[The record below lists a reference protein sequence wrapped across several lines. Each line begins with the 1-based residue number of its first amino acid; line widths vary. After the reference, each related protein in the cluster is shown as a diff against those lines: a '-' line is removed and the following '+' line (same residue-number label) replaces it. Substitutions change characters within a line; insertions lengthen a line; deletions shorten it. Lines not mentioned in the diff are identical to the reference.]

1 MINMTKP
8 VDNLRCLQQQKSGED
23 SKLLTQYLSGDE
35 SALTNLVQRYQKEM
49 YRFVYRQL
57 GNEADAADVTQKVF
71 VLLFQKADQF
81 QGKSTFKTWLYQ
93 IALNQCKNHYRS
105 KDRRREVSSDEDEVD
120 YGVDDSK
127 FEDIAYMQRRK
138 LLKHAISTLPEKQRL
153 TMQLRV
159 YNECTFA
166 EIADIMSST
175 VGTVK
180 ASYHQAVQ
188 SLMKKLGEDTYE
200 SAEM

>member
-1 MINMTKP
+1 MTNMTKP
-8 VDNLRCLQQQKSGED
+8 VDNLRCLQKQKSGED

-35 SALTNLVQRYQKEM
+35 TALTSLVQRYQKEL
-49 YRFVYRQL
+49 YRFVYRQI

-105 KDRRREVSSDEDEVD
+105 NDRRKEVSNDEETVD
-120 YGVDDSK
+120 YVVDDSK
-127 FEDIAYMQRRK
+127 FEDLAYVERRK
-138 LLKHAISTLPEKQRL
+138 MLKQAISSLPEKQRM
-153 TMQLRV
+153 TMQLRI